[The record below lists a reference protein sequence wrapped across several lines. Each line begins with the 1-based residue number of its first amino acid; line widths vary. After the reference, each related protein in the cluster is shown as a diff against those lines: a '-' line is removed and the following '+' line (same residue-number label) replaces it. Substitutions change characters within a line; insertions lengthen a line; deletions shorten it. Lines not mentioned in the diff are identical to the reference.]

1 MELKAYWAAV
11 RRHLW
16 VVVGLPLVMLVVS
29 LGLRALSGP
38 APQLYRATTSLLIDV
53 SPLPAEPGMGFDP
66 RESAAAAAEYLVD
79 DFSQFVTRDA
89 FAKLVSDQLA
99 DQGIDV
105 PAGAISASESS
116 ETRHRI
122 VTLWV
127 TWPDADQAGAIARA
141 AGEVAQTGIDRYFAR
156 SGVVSVIEAP
166 RVEPVAPPLRRQ
178 LDLPLR
184 VVLGALAGLG
194 LAFLLDYLDDTVR
207 TAAEAE
213 ALLDAPVMGEIPAG
227 GRGTRGK

>member
-1 MELKAYWAAV
+1 MELKAYWAVV

-16 VVVGLPLVMLVVS
+16 VVVGLPLVVLAVS
-29 LGLRALSGP
+29 LGLRSRSGP

-53 SPLPAEPGMGFDP
+53 APLPAQPDMGFDP

-89 FAKLVSDQLA
+89 FAKLVSEQLA

-141 AGEVAQTGIDRYFAR
+141 AGDVAQRGIDRYFAR

-184 VVLGALAGLG
+184 LVLGLLAGLG
-194 LAFLLDYLDDTVR
+194 LAFLLDYLDDSIR
-207 TAAEAE
+207 TPAEAE
-213 ALLDAPVMGEIPAG
+213 EVLGAPVMGEIPAG
-227 GRGTRGK
+227 RRGTRGK

>member
-1 MELKAYWAAV
+1 MELKAYWEVV

-16 VVVGLPLVMLVVS
+16 VVVGLPVVVLAVS
-29 LGLRALSGP
+29 LGLRVLGGP
-38 APQLYRATTSLLIDV
+38 APQLYRATTGLLIDV
-53 SPLPAEPGMGFDP
+53 APLPAQPDMGFDP

-89 FAKLVSDQLA
+89 FAKLVSAQLA

-127 TWPDADQAGAIARA
+127 TWPDAEQAGAIARA
-141 AGEVAQTGIDRYFAR
+141 AGDVAQTGIDRYFAR
-156 SGVVSVIEAP
+156 SGVVSVIEDP

-194 LAFLLDYLDDTVR
+194 LAFMLDYLDDSIR
-207 TAAEAE
+207 TPAEAE
-213 ALLDAPVMGEIPAG
+213 ALLDAPVMGEIPARR
-227 GRGTRGK
+227 RGTRGK